1 MVWGLGLRGI
11 EGLGLKVH
19 ALGFR
24 VFSGGKGGG
33 GGVGERGV

>member
-1 MVWGLGLRGI
+1 MVYGLGFRV

-24 VFSGGKGGG
+24 VFLGLGFKRRFGLD
-33 GGVGERGV
+33 